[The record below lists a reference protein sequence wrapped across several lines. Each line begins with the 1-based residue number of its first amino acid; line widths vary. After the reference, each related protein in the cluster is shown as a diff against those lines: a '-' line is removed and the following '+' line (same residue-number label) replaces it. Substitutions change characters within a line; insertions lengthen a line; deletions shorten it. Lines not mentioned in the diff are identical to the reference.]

1 MEEELD
7 VAARRLV
14 ARAELDDPDVT
25 DLVRAVAAEAGGA
38 LVGLDNR
45 IKGLDSV
52 KRKLSDMIAREPD
65 LTPAEAAERL
75 FDVLRFTVAS
85 DASSYMAVRDAVLAM
100 LRQRD
105 VTVVEERN
113 RWRGPGYRGINVQL
127 ITRDHRRFE
136 FQFHT
141 PDSYAANKATRGQY
155 EERRIA
161 TTSPQR
167 KAELDT
173 AIDAA
178 FGDVPTPPGAIV

>member
-1 MEEELD
+1 MDEELD

-38 LVGLDNR
+38 LVGLDDR
-45 IKGLDSV
+45 IKELDSV
-52 KRKLSDMIAREPD
+52 KRKLSDMIARQPG

-75 FDVLRFTVAS
+75 FDVLRFTVVS
-85 DASSYMAVRDAVLAM
+85 DAGSYMAVRDAVLAT
-100 LRQRD
+100 LQQRN

-113 RWRGPGYRGINVQL
+113 RWRGPGYRGINVRL

-141 PDSYAANKATRGQY
+141 PESYAANKATRGQY
-155 EERRIA
+155 EELRLG
-161 TTSPQR
+161 TTSVQR
-167 KAELDT
+167 VTELAA
-173 AIDAA
+173 AIEAT
-178 FGDVPTPPGAIV
+178 FGEVPVPPGAVS